1 MMPIPQTK
9 ALVTYCEIV
18 LTEVGDVG
26 SRTALA
32 TFRKRPIPP
41 SVNLPIHQ
49 RGRLFRRIAATE
61 LAAWRGAIR
70 MAWGVDSV
78 NET

>member
-1 MMPIPQTK
+1 MPIPLTK
-9 ALVTYCEIV
+9 ALITYCEIV

-26 SRTALA
+26 ERTALA
-32 TFRKRPIPP
+32 TFRKRPTPP
-41 SVNLPIHQ
+41 NINLPMHQ

-61 LAAWRGAIR
+61 LPAWRGAIR
-70 MAWGVDSV
+70 TAWGVDSV